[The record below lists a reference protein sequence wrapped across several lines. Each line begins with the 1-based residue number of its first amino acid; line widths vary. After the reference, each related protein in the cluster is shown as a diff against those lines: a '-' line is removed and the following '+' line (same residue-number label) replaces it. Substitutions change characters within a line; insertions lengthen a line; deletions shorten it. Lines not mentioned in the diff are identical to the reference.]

1 MIVRLT
7 EEVELELM
15 HTWRSPAGASK
26 KSCAML
32 LPNGSVLAPFAE
44 LPAGSQISTRQPLS
58 INHYTDTSLA
68 ACERKARLTRFR
80 AALKQRLRHGRDC
93 ESKLDVHMAVCATPY
108 LQRTPTRPTRAVA
121 CSLASGM
128 CYRARTR
135 QKRKSMECHAGSP
148 PFAPFW

>member
-32 LPNGSVLAPFAE
+32 LPTGSVLAPFAE

-93 ESKLDVHMAVCATPY
+93 ESKLDVHMAVCDPVLATY
-108 LQRTPTRPTRAVA
+108 ANATNTRRRMLFRQQEVLQ
-121 CSLASGM
+121 G
-128 CYRARTR
+128 
-135 QKRKSMECHAGSP
+135 
-148 PFAPFW
+148 